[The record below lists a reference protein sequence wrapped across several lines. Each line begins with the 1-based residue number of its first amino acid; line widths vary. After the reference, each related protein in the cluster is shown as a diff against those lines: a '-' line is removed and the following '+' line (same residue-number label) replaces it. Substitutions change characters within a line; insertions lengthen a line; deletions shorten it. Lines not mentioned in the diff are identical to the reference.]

1 MAKKQFE
8 QYLSR
13 RMMGETGW
21 VYFCRQ
27 CGLYLP
33 EGNFY
38 KSKDSKWGLDS
49 RCKIHHSRK
58 DEDDDKEINNIH
70 STNILG
76 DLERKKFRNHHI
88 QEIEHIRNVSD
99 VSLDEAIDI
108 HYDFIQATKSVFG

>member
-21 VYFCRQ
+21 VYFCRT

-33 EGNFY
+33 EEQFY

-49 RCKIHHSRK
+49 RCKIHHSRR
-58 DEDDDKEINNIH
+58 DPDDDGEMAYLKLNPITE
-70 STNILG
+70 
-76 DLERKKFRNHHI
+76 
-88 QEIEHIRNVSD
+88 Q
-99 VSLDEAIDI
+99 
-108 HYDFIQATKSVFG
+108 DFIDTQVLLEKLGYFFTGETIHTQFKKRHNI

>member
-13 RMMGETGW
+13 RMMAETGW

-33 EGNFY
+33 EEQFY
-38 KSKDSKWGLDS
+38 KAKDTRWGLDS

-58 DEDDDKEINNIH
+58 DNDDDGEMDYLKLNTI
-70 STNILG
+70 
-76 DLERKKFRNHHI
+76 
-88 QEIEHIRNVSD
+88 SD
-99 VSLDEAIDI
+99 E
-108 HYDFIQATKSVFG
+108 DFIGTQRLLENLGYSFGPNELPIYEQFNIRHGL